1 MPATLC
7 RSAFCVL
14 TLALPSLHAEDLRQ
28 NSKTFGPRDL
38 LASLMQNNPEIQAAR
53 FRFEAATKRPS
64 QAGTLP
70 EPAASYTNLGVGH
83 PFSRLKGSD
92 FAWHG
97 FGVSQEIPFPGKLA
111 LASEQAKR
119 EAEGERQNYRAVVL
133 DVTARLKVAWY
144 EWLRVGKASQ
154 LTRRNIDLLSRFE
167 EIARNRYTV
176 GKGLQQ
182 DILKAQLDVS
192 SLEREILMLD
202 EKGQRAEA
210 EIAALLALPSVSLRS
225 PGEIRAS
232 SFPMSLEELLKATND
247 APRVRAEQKMVD
259 ARAVG
264 IDRSLKDFR
273 PDFGVNLQWQHT
285 GGNFPDYYMATVEVK
300 IPIYYARKQRYALEE
315 SWSRLNEAKQ
325 NYRSARQQAAFQVKD
340 QYLAIQ
346 SSERI
351 LALYKTTLLPQ
362 AQLTVDSATSAYEV
376 GSIDFLSLVTNLSN
390 LISLERQYYDEVA
403 RHEEAIARLE
413 PVVAKELVRF
423 QEADQ

>member
-14 TLALPSLHAEDLRQ
+14 ALALPSLHAED
-28 NSKTFGPRDL
+28 KTFGPQDL
-38 LASLMQNNPEIQAAR
+38 LNGLLQNNPEIQAAR
-53 FRFEAATKRPS
+53 SRFEAATKRPS

-70 EPAASYTNLGVGH
+70 EPTASYTNLGVGH
-83 PFSRLKGSD
+83 PFSRLNASE
-92 FAWHG
+92 FAWQG
-97 FGVSQEIPFPGKLA
+97 FGVSQEIPFPGKLG

-119 EAEGERQNYRAVVL
+119 EAEGEQQNYRAVLL

-144 EWLRVGKASQ
+144 EWLMVEKATE
-154 LTRRNIDLLSRFE
+154 LTRKNIDLLGRFE

-192 SLEREILMLD
+192 SLEREILLLD
-202 EKGQRAEA
+202 EKRQRAEA
-210 EIAALLALPSVSLRS
+210 EIASLLALPSVTLRA
-225 PGEIRAS
+225 PGEIQPS
-232 SFPMSLEELLKATND
+232 SFPMSLDELLKATND
-247 APRVRAEQKMVD
+247 SPRVRAEQKMVD

-285 GGNFPDYYMATVEVK
+285 GGNFPDYYMATVEIK

-315 SWSRLNEAKQ
+315 SYSRLNEAKQ
-325 NYRSARQQAAFQVKD
+325 NYRSVQQQTVYQVKD

-351 LALYKTTLLPQ
+351 LTLYKTTLLPQ

-376 GSIDFLSLVTNLSN
+376 GSIDFLSLITNLSS

-413 PVVAKELVRF
+413 PVVAKELVHF
-423 QEADQ
+423 QEANQ